1 MKKALFLSLATSSLL
16 LVTTVSMQA
25 TEIAKWTFE
34 TSQPSAAPGAGNWL
48 TNISAEVGTGTAS
61 ALHSG
66 ASVYTT
72 PAGNGSAHSIS
83 STNWTVGDLYQF
95 EASTVGFST
104 IQLEWDQASSG
115 TGPGDFK
122 LFYSTDGSAFSQF
135 GSDYTVL
142 VNGAPN
148 SAWNSSTVNP
158 AFHYTVDLSSI
169 TALDN
174 TLTAYFR
181 LVDGNTT
188 SANGGTVAAT
198 GTDRVDNFTIEIVP
212 EPQSLSLCLLGGLG
226 ILSCR
231 FARRKK

>member
-1 MKKALFLSLATSSLL
+1 MKKAVFLSIATASLVLA
-16 LVTTVSMQA
+16 TTVSMQA
-25 TEIAKWTFE
+25 QIAKWTFE
-34 TSQPSAAPGAGNWL
+34 TSQPLAAPGAGNWL

-61 ALHSG
+61 ALHAG

-72 PAGNGSAHSIS
+72 PAGNGSTHSIS
-83 STNWTVGDLYQF
+83 STNWAVGDLYQF

-115 TGPGDFK
+115 TGPGDYK
-122 LFYSTDGSAFSQF
+122 LFYSTDGAAFTQF

-142 VNGAPN
+142 VNGSPN
-148 SAWNSSTVNP
+148 TAWNVTTVNS
-158 AFHYTVDLSSI
+158 AFHYTVDMSPI

-174 TLTAYFR
+174 TSTAYFR

-188 SANGGTVAAT
+188 SANAGTVAAT
-198 GTDRVDNFTIEIVP
+198 GTDRIDNFTIEVVP
-212 EPQSLSLCLLGGLG
+212 EPQSLSLCLVGGLG

-231 FARRKK
+231 FARRRK